1 MHLVNLSIHSIVA
14 ADWNPNQM
22 EPVMASRLSNS
33 IRRFGLV
40 VPLVVRKI
48 DVDHYETIGG
58 AQRLGIARDLGFSG
72 VPCVIVEANDTEA
85 RLLSQSLNRIA
96 GEDDLG
102 LKAELIRKLLSSLPK
117 EEVTKLLPETTESL
131 SALASL
137 GQEALAT
144 HLLAWQ
150 AAQKARLKHLQFQLT
165 PIQLDVVEEAL
176 ARLIPEAKSASSDSP
191 NMRGTALYLLCQ
203 RLLELEANLP

>member
-1 MHLVNLSIHSIVA
+1 MQLINLSIDSIVA

-33 IRRFGLV
+33 IQRFGLV
-40 VPLVVRKI
+40 APLVVRQI
-48 DVDHYETIGG
+48 YVDRYETIGG
-58 AQRLGIARDLGFSG
+58 AQRLRIVQELGFSN
-72 VPCVIVEANDTEA
+72 VPCVVVNADGAEA
-85 RLLSQSLNRIA
+85 RLLSQCLNRIA
-96 GEDDLG
+96 GEDELG
-102 LKAELIRKLLSSLPK
+102 SKAELIRELLSSLPE

-137 GQEALAT
+137 GQEEMAT

-203 RLLELEANLP
+203 RLLELETNLP

>member
-1 MHLVNLSIHSIVA
+1 MQLVDLSIHSIVA
-14 ADWNPNQM
+14 ADWNSNQM
-22 EPVMASRLSNS
+22 EPLMASRLSCS
-33 IRRFGLV
+33 IQRFGLV

-48 DVDHYETIGG
+48 DVNRYETIGG
-58 AQRLGIARDLGFSG
+58 AQRLGIVQELGCDH
-72 VPCVIVEANDTEA
+72 VLCVVVDADDTEA

-102 LKAELIRKLLSSLPK
+102 LKAELIRELMSSLPE
-117 EEVTKLLPETTESL
+117 EEVTRLLPETTESL

-137 GQEALAT
+137 GQEEMAS

-165 PIQLDVVEEAL
+165 PGQLEVVEEAL
-176 ARLIPEAKSASSDSP
+176 ARLIPEAKSATSDSP
-191 NMRGTALYLLCQ
+191 NMRGTALYLLCR
-203 RLLELEANLP
+203 RLLELEEESP

>member
-1 MHLVNLSIHSIVA
+1 MQLVDLSVHSIVA
-14 ADWNPNQM
+14 ADWNSNQM
-22 EPVMASRLSNS
+22 EPLMASRLSCS
-33 IRRFGLV
+33 IQRFGLV

-48 DVDHYETIGG
+48 DVNRYETIGG
-58 AQRLGIARDLGFSG
+58 AQRLGIVQELGFDH
-72 VPCVIVEANDTEA
+72 VPCVVVDADDTEA

-102 LKAELIRKLLSSLPK
+102 LKAELIRELMSSLPE
-117 EEVTKLLPETTESL
+117 EEVTRLLPETTESL

-137 GQEALAT
+137 GQEDMAS

-165 PIQLDVVEEAL
+165 PGQLEVVEEAL
-176 ARLIPEAKSASSDSP
+176 ARLIPEAKSATSDSP
-191 NMRGTALYLLCQ
+191 NMRGTALYLLCR
-203 RLLELEANLP
+203 RLLELEEESP